1 VPTYDYECSACGHRY
16 ELFQSITASPVK
28 RCPVCER
35 PTAKRLIG
43 CGAGVIFRGSGFYCT
58 DYRSD
63 GYKSKASAEK
73 EGANGTSK
81 SNGDGAAKTKRD
93 GASGA
98 GGGSDKGGKKAE
110 S

>member
-1 VPTYDYECSACGHRY
+1 
-16 ELFQSITASPVK
+16 
-28 RCPVCER
+28 
-35 PTAKRLIG
+35 
-43 CGAGVIFRGSGFYCT
+43 VIFRGSGFYCT

-73 EGANGTSK
+73 ERTNGSSK
-81 SNGDGAAKTKRD
+81 SNGDGGAKTKGD

-98 GGGSDKGGKKAE
+98 GGGSDKPGKKAK

>member
-1 VPTYDYECSACGHRY
+1 MPTYDYECGACGHKY

-28 RCPVCER
+28 RCPACGR
-35 PTAKRLIG
+35 LTASRLIG

-63 GYKSKASAEK
+63 GYKSKAKAE

-81 SNGDGAAKTKRD
+81 SNGDGAAKTKGG
-93 GASGA
+93 GAAVA
-98 GGGSDKGGKKAE
+98 GGGSDKTGKKTK

>member
-16 ELFQSITASPVK
+16 ELFQFITASPVK
-28 RCPVCER
+28 RCPACGR

-73 EGANGTSK
+73 ERTNGSSK
-81 SNGDGAAKTKRD
+81 SNGDGGAKTKGD

-98 GGGSDKGGKKAE
+98 GGGSDKPGKKAK